1 MPDQSRFLG
10 LEGEIT
16 NGCYRRDCFA
26 WVHVNVE
33 ALNIVVVCGVALA
46 ASLLLF
52 IWSAH
57 LGPAP
62 TIELRVMNWI

>member
-1 MPDQSRFLG
+1 MAAIAGTASPGVQ
-10 LEGEIT
+10 
-16 NGCYRRDCFA
+16 
-26 WVHVNVE
+26 VNVE

-62 TIELRVMNWI
+62 TFEPGVMNWI